1 MPADVLTLFDLDNTL
16 VPHDSEQLWVEFL
29 VAEGVL
35 DAGEVMRKSHELTER
50 YNRGEAAAIEFSE
63 FYLGLMEPHDP
74 GMLEA
79 LRDRWIAEVVR
90 PRIFPA
96 ARKLVERH
104 RSAGDRVVI
113 STAVFRFLAEPQA
126 AEFDVAEVIATE
138 PERSQGRFT
147 GRVAGVANSREGKV
161 ERLHAWLGERGER
174 LDQFREVWVYADSIN
189 DVPLLSH
196 ATHPVAVNADP
207 MLSATARHAGWP
219 VLTIS

>member
-1 MPADVLTLFDLDNTL
+1 MPADILTLFDLDNTL

-35 DAGEVMRKSHELTER
+35 DAREVMRKSQELTER

-63 FYLGLMEPHDP
+63 FYLGLMAPHDP
-74 GMLEA
+74 RMLAA

-90 PRIFPA
+90 PRILPG
-96 ARKLVERH
+96 ARNLVERH
-104 RSAGDRVVI
+104 RAAGDRVVI

-126 AEFDVAEVIATE
+126 AEFGVADVIATE
-138 PERSQGRFT
+138 PERDQYRFT
-147 GRVAGVANSREGKV
+147 GRVAGIANSREGKV

-174 LDQFREVWVYADSIN
+174 LDHFREVWVYADSIN

-196 ATHPVAVNADP
+196 ATHPVAVNADA

-219 VLTIS
+219 VLTIA